1 MKKGLRICL
10 LMILAVLIVS
20 GCSSTSASKEKDYT
34 KVIDSALKA
43 NQELVK
49 ELEFDSEQVK
59 ERTFGRKDC
68 NFMIWEDENN
78 YYVYLRKNESDEVYG
93 DTVYGDGYKIAKNND
108 AWDSSPDDRAKIKD
122 FLDDNISPVYEEKN
136 IDLVSDDE
144 NMR

>member
-1 MKKGLRICL
+1 MKKGLRVCL

-49 ELEFDSEQVK
+49 EYDWEK
-59 ERTFGRKDC
+59 EDLFERKQS
-68 NFMIWEDENN
+68 NIMIWEDENN
-78 YYVYLRKNESDEVYG
+78 YYVYFRKNKSNKVYG
-93 DTVYGDGYKIAKNND
+93 DNVYGDGYKIGKKND
-108 AWDSSPDDRAKIKD
+108 KWDSSPDDRTKIKD
-122 FLDDNISPVYEEKN
+122 FLDDNVSPVYEEN
-136 IDLVSDDE
+136 NVELVSDDE